1 MVWEGNEVKWRWF
14 GFPNES
20 HSILQLNPHIA
31 SMSAEHEYEFK
42 SKLGEGQDA
51 ICVTDE

>member
-1 MVWEGNEVKWRWF
+1 MAVVSFVKKLI
-14 GFPNES
+14 
-20 HSILQLNPHIA
+20 ILFQLNPHIA

-51 ICVTDE
+51 ICVTDG

>member
-1 MVWEGNEVKWRWF
+1 MAVVSFVKKLI
-14 GFPNES
+14 
-20 HSILQLNPHIA
+20 ILFQLNPYIT

-51 ICVTDE
+51 SCVTDE